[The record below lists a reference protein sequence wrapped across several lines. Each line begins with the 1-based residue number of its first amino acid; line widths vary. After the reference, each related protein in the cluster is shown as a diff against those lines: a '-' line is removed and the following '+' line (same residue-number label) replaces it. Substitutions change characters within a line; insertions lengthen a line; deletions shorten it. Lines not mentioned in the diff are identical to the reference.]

1 MRVTDSMVYM
11 NMQRNV
17 AQRQQDYVTAQ
28 QRATTGKKVNA
39 PSDDPWAFAQARY
52 ETGNLA
58 RAQSYERTIDMAKP
72 SLQTTDSTLTSV
84 ENVIQRVRDIA
95 VESANDTYNGGD
107 RNTFSQELDTLR
119 DQLVSLGNTHTGDR
133 YIFAGYK
140 DGAPPYDATGV
151 YSGDTQ
157 TAQVEIARGVNLPLG
172 VTGDQV
178 FGAAGDDVF
187 STIQKLQTALT
198 TGTTSDV
205 SSMIT
210 EIDTRYEQV
219 RNVHSEIGNQL
230 NSADIATSV
239 AQRAQDTAT
248 ANKSDLVDIDTV
260 KAYTDLTRATTALQA
275 AIQIAG
281 QLPPPGLVSRGG

>member
-1 MRVTDSMVYM
+1 MRVTDSMVYI
-11 NMQRNV
+11 NMQRDV
-17 AQRQQDYVTAQ
+17 AQRQTDYLNAQ
-28 QRATTGKKVNA
+28 QRASSGKKVNA
-39 PSDDPWAFAQARY
+39 PSDDPYAFAQARY

-95 VESANDTYNGGD
+95 VQSANDTYNGSD

-119 DQLVSLGNTHTGDR
+119 DQLVSLGNTKTGDR

-140 DGAPPYDATGV
+140 DSTQPYDATGT

-157 TAQVEIARGVNLPLG
+157 TAQVEVARGVNLPLG
-172 VTGDQV
+172 VTGQQI
-178 FGAAGDDVF
+178 FGTAGNDVF

-198 TGTTSDV
+198 TGTSADV
-205 SSMIT
+205 SNMIT

-239 AQRAQDTAT
+239 AQKAQDTAT
-248 ANKSDLVDIDTV
+248 ANKSSLVDIDAA
-260 KAYTDLTRATTALQA
+260 KAYSDLARATTALQA